1 MKGNGKH
8 LVKRVAATAAV
19 AGTLTLGGLATA
31 GAASAETVDNAG
43 SAVLTNVTP
52 DAASDAYTS
61 NVSCCQN
68 SQQTNF
74 GCC

>member
-19 AGTLTLGGLATA
+19 AGTLSLGGLMTA
-31 GAASAETVDNAG
+31 GVASAETVDNSG
-43 SAVLTNVTP
+43 PAVLTNVTP
-52 DAASDAYTS
+52 DAVSDAYTS
-61 NVSCCQN
+61 NVSCCQ